1 MHMKK
6 LGYFFFALIFN
17 ISRLFP
23 VKEKKVIL
31 FNGHNHGLNGNLKE
45 IKDGIERR
53 SDAYFFILLAKHDRN
68 GNGIGAKIAALFRFF
83 FVFPYHMATAAYIFL
98 NDNFL
103 PFGYCIPSKKTK
115 IIQVW
120 HGAGAFKKFG
130 LSVETDEKIRH
141 QVEKANARVTHL
153 FVTSKQVVPIYEE
166 AFAIPK
172 ERIYATGIPIMDVYD
187 REKTKQECIQNFYAV
202 YPNLKGKKLLLYTP
216 TFRKTDQENQDI
228 MKHFPVERL
237 KKTLGKGW
245 VIGIKMHPKYPA
257 DNIPE
262 DEFCLNLTGYPQII
276 DLFFISD
283 ILVTDYSSTVVEYAL
298 LGKPI
303 IMYAYDLQEYDR
315 GFYFEY
321 ESKVPGIVAK
331 TEEELL
337 QAITGA
343 GKEDSKREA
352 FVQMEYGR
360 ADVYDTNDAE
370 TVEAAEWYMDEQ
382 NNEDHEKQS
391 AYDDIA
397 DGCTERILD
406 CLAICKEET
415 H

>member
-1 MHMKK
+1 MKK

-115 IIQVW
+115 IIQLW

-187 REKTKQECIQNFYAV
+187 REKTSRNV
-202 YPNLKGKKLLLYTP
+202 YKIFMRY
-216 TFRKTDQENQDI
+216 
-228 MKHFPVERL
+228 
-237 KKTLGKGW
+237 
-245 VIGIKMHPKYPA
+245 
-257 DNIPE
+257 
-262 DEFCLNLTGYPQII
+262 
-276 DLFFISD
+276 
-283 ILVTDYSSTVVEYAL
+283 IL
-298 LGKPI
+298 I
-303 IMYAYDLQEYDR
+303 
-315 GFYFEY
+315 
-321 ESKVPGIVAK
+321 
-331 TEEELL
+331 
-337 QAITGA
+337 
-343 GKEDSKREA
+343 
-352 FVQMEYGR
+352 
-360 ADVYDTNDAE
+360 
-370 TVEAAEWYMDEQ
+370 
-382 NNEDHEKQS
+382 
-391 AYDDIA
+391 
-397 DGCTERILD
+397 
-406 CLAICKEET
+406 
-415 H
+415 